1 MQRAEMRRQFRAAYS
16 VAPCQN
22 AHRASF
28 DTEERRYG
36 PPVRFM
42 PPVSVTSSRD
52 ARWRQGAAIVHSGGP
67 FIFDAAARHG
77 TRRTAQT
84 FLVMSSPAKKLK
96 ERAEHLF
103 QRKLLGDKAVPDYRA
118 KEELIRRLTAKL
130 RTERFGARSKWR
142 ALTEPGA
149 PIDCEDA
156 SAGHHCKLMASA
168 FRLGPQ
174 IRQCGPRTTG
184 PTRKVEDTHLP
195 QMRRVDVSSAD

>member
-67 FIFDAAARHG
+67 FIFRRSGPARN
-77 TRRTAQT
+77 TAQT
-84 FLVMSSPAKKLK
+84 FLVMSSPARK
-96 ERAEHLF
+96 RQEHADF
-103 QRKLLGDKAVPDYRA
+103 QQKQLGSKAVPDYRA
-118 KEELIRRLTAKL
+118 KEEPIRRLTAKL
-130 RTERFGARSKWR
+130 RTERLARE
-142 ALTEPGA
+142 ANGEP
-149 PIDCEDA
+149 
-156 SAGHHCKLMASA
+156 KLN
-168 FRLGPQ
+168 RL
-174 IRQCGPRTTG
+174 
-184 PTRKVEDTHLP
+184 
-195 QMRRVDVSSAD
+195 RRSSAKMPW